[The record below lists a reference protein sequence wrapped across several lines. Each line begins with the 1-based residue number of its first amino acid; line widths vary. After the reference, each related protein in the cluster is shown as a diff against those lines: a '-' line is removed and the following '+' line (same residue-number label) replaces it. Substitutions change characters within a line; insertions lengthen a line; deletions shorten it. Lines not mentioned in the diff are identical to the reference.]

1 MKRILLLLILILLLA
16 PPAAAQISA
25 EVGETWIRWE
35 WPEEYGSGTIIL
47 VDGVNQSTA
56 DGRQYYYLSD
66 LNPDEEHQ
74 IDLINASTGAPL
86 DAARVRTL
94 SPLSTVLFFVAI
106 ELILALLCLTMQDP
120 VRVVLVGALG
130 GTLGFYLF
138 GLALGHG
145 ALWLVVLALVGFQTL
160 FVILALYNLLSD
172 ALDWW

>member
-1 MKRILLLLILILLLA
+1 MKRVLLLLILLLLIA
-16 PPAAAQISA
+16 PAAAQITA
-25 EVGETWIRWE
+25 EVGETWIRFD
-35 WPEEYGSGTIIL
+35 WPLNSSNGTVII
-47 VDGVNQSTA
+47 VDGVEQGSA
-56 DGRQYYYLSD
+56 DGKSMYYLTD
-66 LNPDEEHQ
+66 LNPNEEHQ
-74 IDLINASTGAPL
+74 ITLIDTAGAAV

-130 GTLGFYLF
+130 SVLGLFLF
-138 GLALGHG
+138 GLTIGHG
-145 ALWLVVLALVGFQTL
+145 ALWLIVLALVGFQAL

>member
-66 LNPDEEHQ
+66 LIWKYREKYRLKKKRKREEKQ
-74 IDLINASTGAPL
+74 RLKNQQEEKADIS
-86 DAARVRTL
+86 
-94 SPLSTVLFFVAI
+94 
-106 ELILALLCLTMQDP
+106 
-120 VRVVLVGALG
+120 
-130 GTLGFYLF
+130 
-138 GLALGHG
+138 
-145 ALWLVVLALVGFQTL
+145 
-160 FVILALYNLLSD
+160 
-172 ALDWW
+172 